1 MCMNT
6 NKTKIKNKTRENASI
21 QNIYLLK
28 LLNSFKTLLRHFSA
42 LLPLFIPRGGL
53 MVSQCACLW
62 IERSGFEPYPRTL
75 RFVLDTRHLT
85 LAVPL
90 ST

>member
-28 LLNSFKTLLRHFSA
+28 LLNSFKTLLRHFFA

-75 RFVLDTRHLT
+75 YVLFLT
-85 LAVPL
+85 QDI
-90 ST
+90 